1 MRVDVESL
9 QHTYAAPGLE
19 DRHVLHIDRWTAE
32 SGSNWLLHGI
42 SGSGKTTLLNVISG
56 LLPPTSGHVRLD
68 DQDLYTESETARDRR
83 RAGDIGYVYQ
93 VQLLVPILTAL
104 ENVEMPL
111 VYGNGLSPSERSD
124 RAQEMLER
132 VGLSGFQRHRPGQL
146 SMGQRLR
153 VAVARALAVEP
164 RLILADE
171 PTASLDPDAAKAVID
186 LLLGY
191 SSERGATLLV
201 ASHDPALDR
210 HFSHRLTLVDG
221 RLQEAGR
228 VGVRSSEPRAV
239 RAVV

>member
-1 MRVDVESL
+1 MRVDVEAL
-9 QHTYAAPGLE
+9 QHTFAAPGLE

-32 SGSNWLLHGI
+32 SGSHWLLHGI

-68 DQDLYTESETARDRR
+68 ERDLYAENEATRDRR

-124 RAQEMLER
+124 QAKEMLGR

-171 PTASLDPDAAKAVID
+171 PTASLDPEAAKAIID

-201 ASHDPALDR
+201 ASHDPDLDR

-221 RLQEAGR
+221 RLQEGGR
-228 VGVRSSEPRAV
+228 VGVRAREPEAARMEV
-239 RAVV
+239 

>member
-9 QHTYAAPGLE
+9 LHTYAAPGLE
-19 DRHVLHIDRWTAE
+19 HRHVLNIDRWTAE

-68 DQDLYTESETARDRR
+68 DRDLYTESEAARDHR

-93 VQLLVPILTAL
+93 VQMLVPILTAL

-111 VYGNGLSPSERSD
+111 VFGNGLSPSERTD
-124 RAQEMLER
+124 RAREMLEH
-132 VGLSGFQRHRPGQL
+132 VGLSGFQRHRPSQL

-228 VGVRSSEPRAV
+228 VGVGSSKPGAV
-239 RAVV
+239 RVVV